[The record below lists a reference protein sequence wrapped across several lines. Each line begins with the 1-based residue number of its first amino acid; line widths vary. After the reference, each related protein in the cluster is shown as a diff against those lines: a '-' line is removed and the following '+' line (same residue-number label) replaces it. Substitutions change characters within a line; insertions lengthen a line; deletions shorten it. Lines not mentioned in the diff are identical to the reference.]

1 MEIPKSIQKKLEK
14 RCRLAEDLMVVSTEV
29 DAWLEKQ
36 GIDLM
41 DEEIRDAVL
50 TGCMIYCEPANAERI
65 VEEYVKSYSNS

>member
-41 DEEIRDAVL
+41 DEEIRN
-50 TGCMIYCEPANAERI
+50 CNEI
-65 VEEYVKSYSNS
+65 K